1 MVQPA
6 PVLLQ
11 FRFNAKDAVAATLM
25 ELEPFMEAE
34 AVSVAVSV
42 CVPLVSIVAEN
53 CAVPATRVESA
64 GSMAC
69 ASLLVKCT
77 VPE

>member
-1 MVQPA
+1 VE
-6 PVLLQ
+6 LQ
-11 FRFNAKDAVAATLM
+11 FKFNAKEAVAATLM
-25 ELEPFMEAE
+25 ELEPLVDAE

-42 CVPLVSIVAEN
+42 CAPLVSIVAEN
-53 CAVPATRVESA
+53 WAVPPASVEFA